1 VTTSG
6 GAEAE
11 SGWRRRSS
19 TELLHWN
26 PRAQRA
32 GVGEGE
38 LGEDFGP
45 TAERRQCLVVAEVLR
60 NAEYTAAQCGFR
72 SKLQDAVAARFWGC
86 AGIGDEVQGSRG
98 CALRRAAGVSWAF
111 VPLSAGGM
119 LGGDLG

>member
-1 VTTSG
+1 MRSG
-6 GAEAE
+6 A
-11 SGWRRRSS
+11 RI
-19 TELLHWN
+19 
-26 PRAQRA
+26 
-32 GVGEGE
+32 GEEE

-45 TAERRQCLVVAEVLR
+45 TAERQRCLVVVEVLW
-60 NAEYTAAQCGFR
+60 NAEYTAAQGGFR

-98 CALRRAAGVSWAF
+98 CDLRRAAGVSWAF

>member
-1 VTTSG
+1 VRSG
-6 GAEAE
+6 
-11 SGWRRRSS
+11 
-19 TELLHWN
+19 
-26 PRAQRA
+26 A

-38 LGEDFGP
+38 LGEDLGP
-45 TAERRQCLVVAEVLR
+45 TAERRQCLAVAEVLR
-60 NAEYTAAQCGFR
+60 DAEYTVAQCGFR

-98 CALRRAAGVSWAF
+98 CDLRRAAGVSWAF

>member
-1 VTTSG
+1 VCSG
-6 GAEAE
+6 
-11 SGWRRRSS
+11 
-19 TELLHWN
+19 
-26 PRAQRA
+26 A

-38 LGEDFGP
+38 LGEYLGP
-45 TAERRQCLVVAEVLR
+45 TAERRQCLAVAEVLR
-60 NAEYTAAQCGFR
+60 DAEYTAAQCGFR

-86 AGIGDEVQGSRG
+86 AGMGNEVHGVLG

>member
-1 VTTSG
+1 MTSG
-6 GAEAE
+6 GKRRNRDGADAA
-11 SGWRRRSS
+11 RRSFS
-19 TELLHWN
+19 AGIPVHSG
-26 PRAQRA
+26 A

-45 TAERRQCLVVAEVLR
+45 TAERRQCLAVAEVLR
-60 NAEYTAAQCGFR
+60 NAEYTVAQCGFR

-98 CALRRAAGVSWAF
+98 CDLRRAAGVSWAF
-111 VPLSAGGM
+111 MPLSTGGM